1 MTSSNLIRNTIEQYG
16 LIYSDGNLTIKGCTI
31 LYNNVSLTFQSSYDT
46 TITVINCT
54 MTEDDVH
61 KTTGNVNIDSWK
73 PSSTFYNEISATF
86 FNDLCIPVHPIPI
99 FTEKYLNIY
108 LPKYQEKRFLH
119 A

>member
-1 MTSSNLIRNTIEQYG
+1 MTSSNIMRNTIEQNV
-16 LIYSDGNLTIKGCTI
+16 LIYSNGNLTIKGCTI
-31 LYNNVSLTFQSSYDT
+31 LYNNVNLTFQSYD

-54 MTEDDVH
+54 MFEDDVN
-61 KTTGNVNIDSWK
+61 KTTGNVNTESWR

-86 FNDLCIPVHPIPI
+86 FSDLCIPVHPIPI